1 MPIRPGSAE
10 AGRHQCNCRVQ
21 GGPERTPEV
30 DTVNFAFSEE
40 QEELRKTMRAFLEAK
55 SPETAVREQMDTEQ
69 GYDPAVWSQMG
80 AEMGLQG
87 LIIPEEFGGSGY
99 SYVELGV
106 VLEEMGRALLC
117 APFFATVALA
127 ANTLLQSGDA
137 AAQKQYLPGIA
148 SGSTIATLAFTE
160 PSGKWDEAGITMK
173 ASKSGDT
180 YTLTG
185 TKSFVLDGHVA
196 NLIIVAARAGGGV
209 SLFAV
214 DGDAKGLTRTSL
226 STMDQT
232 RKQAKL
238 EFAKTPAR
246 LIGTLGK
253 GWDVLSTVLD
263 LAAVALAAEQVGGA
277 QKVLEMSVEYAKV
290 RVQFGRPIGSFQAIK
305 HKCADMLLEVESAK
319 SAAYYAMWCASEMND
334 ELPSVASLA
343 KSYCSEAY
351 FHATAENI
359 QIHGG
364 IGFTWEHP
372 AHLYFKRAKSSELL
386 FGDPTYHRE
395 LLAQR
400 IGI

>member
-1 MPIRPGSAE
+1 MAD
-10 AGRHQCNCRVQ
+10 Q
-21 GGPERTPEV
+21 
-30 DTVNFAFSEE
+30 
-40 QEELRKTMRAFLEAK
+40 
-55 SPETAVREQMDTEQ
+55 
-69 GYDPAVWSQMG
+69 
-80 AEMGLQG
+80 MGLQG
-87 LIIPEEFGGSGY
+87 LVIPEEFGGSGY
-99 SYVELGV
+99 SYVELTV

-117 APFFATVALA
+117 APYFSSVVLA
-127 ANTLLQSGDA
+127 GNTLLHSGDDA
-137 AAQKQYLPGIA
+137 AKKELLPGIA
-148 SGSTIATLAFTE
+148 SGDTIATLAFTE
-160 PSGKWDEAGITMK
+160 ESGRWDEDGITMSATK
-173 ASKSGDT
+173 DGDG
-180 YTLTG
+180 YSLTG
-185 TKSFVLDGHVA
+185 TKMFVLDGHTA
-196 NLIIVAARAGGGV
+196 SLILVAARTDAGL
-209 SLFAV
+209 SLFQVA
-214 DGDAKGLTRTSL
+214 GDAEGLTRTAL

-238 EFAKTPAR
+238 EFSGTPAK
-246 LIGTLGK
+246 LIGTEGE
-253 GWDVLSTVLD
+253 GGNVLERVLD

-319 SAAYYAMWCASEMND
+319 SAAYYAGWCAAELND

-343 KSYCSEAY
+343 KAYCSEAY
-351 FHATAENI
+351 FHAAAENI

-395 LLAQR
+395 LLARR

>member
-1 MPIRPGSAE
+1 M
-10 AGRHQCNCRVQ
+10 
-21 GGPERTPEV
+21 
-30 DTVNFAFSEE
+30 NFAFSEE
-40 QEELRKTMRAFLEAK
+40 QEELRKTVRSFLEQK
-55 SPETAVREQMDTEQ
+55 SPETEVRRLMETEE
-69 GYDPAVWSQMG
+69 GYDAAVWKQMG
-80 AEMGLQG
+80 EQLGLQG

-99 SYVELGV
+99 TYVELGV

-117 APFFATVALA
+117 APYFSTVVLA
-127 ANTLLQSGDA
+127 ANTLIHSGDDA
-137 AAQKQYLPGIA
+137 AKGEYLPGIA
-148 SGSTIATLAFTE
+148 SGETIATLAFTE
-160 PSGKWDEAGITMK
+160 PSGKWDEAGITLA
-173 ASKSGDT
+173 ASKKGDGW
-180 YTLTG
+180 TLSG
-185 TKSFVLDGHVA
+185 TKSFVLDGATA
-196 NLIIVAARAGGGV
+196 NLILVAGRTDKGV

-214 DGDAKGLTRTSL
+214 DAGASGLTRTPL

-238 EFAKTPAR
+238 EFADTPGR
-246 LIGTLGK
+246 LIGTDGG
-253 GWDVLSTVLD
+253 GWQTLSTVLD
-263 LAAVALAAEQVGGA
+263 LAAVGLSAEEVGGA
-277 QKVLEMSVEYAKV
+277 QKVLEMAVEYAKV
-290 RVQFGRPIGSFQAIK
+290 RIQFGRPIGSFQAIK

-319 SAAYYAMWCASEMND
+319 SAAYYGMWCAAEMND

-343 KSYCSEAY
+343 KAYCSEAY
-351 FHATAENI
+351 FHAAAENI